1 MTSKNLS
8 EILQNFFE
16 NLFEIQGTRSMRHKL
31 RGMSEEVIMTDST
44 YVPEMVRDGIFEYP
58 QQLLPYRAT

>member
-1 MTSKNLS
+1 
-8 EILQNFFE
+8 
-16 NLFEIQGTRSMRHKL
+16 MRHKL